1 MKLDVTNL
9 PKYSPNEE
17 KLNTI
22 THLIGLIFSLGVLSF
37 FVYINGHKNL
47 SFVYMIPYYV
57 YVLTMMT
64 VFAVSS
70 LYHSSKN
77 NSKERGILR
86 IIDHCD
92 IYLFV
97 FGTYL
102 PLCIY
107 AITNSTISIIA
118 IILEAI
124 FMITGI
130 ILDVIPSDK
139 KSLKIIA
146 YIIYIID
153 GWLMLFLY
161 PFKIG
166 MDFNVFLFVLLGGVL
181 YTVGAVL
188 YALGKKK
195 KYFHSVFHIFV
206 LLGAATQF
214 VGILL
219 LLI

>member
-57 YVLTMMT
+57 YVLTMMA

-86 IIDHCD
+86 IIDHSD

-130 ILDVIPSDK
+130 ILNVIPSDK

-153 GWLMLFLY
+153 GWLMVFLY

-188 YALGKKK
+188 YALGKKR